1 MALPPLHLSKKELTM
16 SYLSVLSSLIARDD
30 DIFQLAVDGKSR
42 KFVIFNLIILG
53 VLFGLSNFFG
63 TIPTT
68 PDLPVD
74 GKFAIITPLAFCIA
88 GFFNMFG
95 ALIGL
100 ILIYW
105 SASRAFGGRGGFVLI
120 FDLLGLTLVPFWFIA
135 PLLNYVINFNISQTG
150 TVIFLGII
158 GVTGGWSFIIT
169 RDSLIKGQGLSRNK
183 ATIAVYGIWIFSVSS
198 VYVFLP

>member
-1 MALPPLHLSKKELTM
+1 M

-30 DIFQLAVDGKSR
+30 EVFQLAVDGKSR
-42 KFVIFNLIILG
+42 KFVIINLIILG
-53 VLFGLSNFFG
+53 ILFGLSNFIG
-63 TIPTT
+63 SMSTT

-95 ALIGL
+95 ALTGL

-105 SASRAFGGRGGFVLI
+105 SASRAFGGSGGFILI
-120 FDLLGLTLVPFWFIA
+120 FDLIGLTLVPFWFIA
-135 PLLNYVINFNISQTG
+135 PLLNYAVNFNSSQTV
-150 TVIFLGII
+150 TVILLAVI
-158 GVTGGWSFIIT
+158 GVTGGWSFILT
-169 RDSLIKGQGLSRNK
+169 RDSLIRGQGLSRKK